1 MTEPQI
7 ELLIGLLVVTIPL
20 VALARRAHVSYPIVL
35 VLGGLIL
42 GFVPGLPRVQLDPN
56 LVLLIFLP
64 PLLYWEA
71 VTAPTDVMLA
81 NPGQIAMLA
90 VGLVFATTVA
100 VAVAAHAVIPG
111 LPWAVAFVL
120 GAIVAPTDE
129 LASAPV
135 LERLKMP
142 RHLIA
147 IVEGESL
154 VNDALSLVL
163 YAAAVTAAMTG
174 VVQLWH
180 IALYLVVAAIGAL
193 ALGLVVGRVAVEGW
207 RRITDTQLQGV
218 ISLLVPFL
226 AYAPAQ
232 RYGISGVLSVVT
244 AGVYVNRFTPEVLT
258 PSTRLQLVG
267 FWETFVFVANAL
279 LFLLVGLQLH
289 GIAADIVQHY
299 SWQSIVWYTIVV
311 NVVIIVVRFGWI
323 LMTEYLPLIGGSSE
337 HPDGDW
343 KHAVIASWSGLRGAV
358 SLAAALA
365 LPIGLASGTPF
376 PHRDLI
382 IFLTFTVILVTL
394 VGGGLSLPAVITA
407 LHVADEGDEEAEDV
421 RRAIAGVAKAALERI
436 DSLEREGRIDAAYA
450 ADLRRRYEHEKR
462 LTHSP
467 AGAGVPEEERRRW
480 HAEREVI
487 AAQRRALIDLRQR
500 GEIDNVVLRR
510 VLASLD
516 LAERRLKH

>member
-1 MTEPQI
+1 MSESQI

-42 GFVPGLPRVQLDPN
+42 GFVPGLPNVQLDPN

-81 NPGQIAMLA
+81 NPGQIGMLA
-90 VGLVFATTVA
+90 VGLVFATTVV
-100 VAVAAHAVIPG
+100 VALVMHAVVPS
-111 LPWAVAFVL
+111 LPWPVAFVL

-163 YAAAVTAAMTG
+163 YAAAITAAVTG
-174 VVQLWH
+174 VVQFWH
-180 IALYLVVAAIGAL
+180 IVLYVFVAAIGAFV
-193 ALGLVVGRVAVEGW
+193 LGVVVGRIAVEGW

-232 RYGISGVLSVVT
+232 RFGISGVLSVVT
-244 AGVYVNRFTPEVLT
+244 AGVYVNRFTPAVMT
-258 PSTRLQLVG
+258 ASARLQGIG

-289 GIAADIVQHY
+289 GIAAGIFHRY
-299 SWQSIVWYTIVV
+299 SWQSIVWYTVVV
-311 NVVIIVVRFGWI
+311 NAVVIAVRFGWVM
-323 LMTEYLPLIGGSSE
+323 LTEYLPLVGGSSE
-337 HPDGDW
+337 HPEGDS
-343 KHAVIASWSGLRGAV
+343 KHALVVAWSGLRGAV

-365 LPIGLASGTPF
+365 LPISVAGGAPF

-394 VGGGLSLPAVITA
+394 VGGGLSLPVMISA
-407 LHVADEGDEEAEDV
+407 LHVDEGDDEEAEDL
-421 RRAIAGVAKAALERI
+421 RRAIVGVAKAALQRI
-436 DSLEREGRIDAAYA
+436 DALELGGRIDAGHA
-450 ADLRRRYEHEKR
+450 AELRKRYEHEQRVTQRKGKGG
-462 LTHSP
+462 L
-467 AGAGVPEEERRRW
+467 PEEERRHW
-480 HAEREVI
+480 QAEREI
-487 AAQRRALIDLRQR
+487 INAQRQALIELRAR
-500 GEIDNVVLRR
+500 GEIDNAVLRR
-510 VLASLD
+510 VQTSLD
-516 LAERRLKH
+516 LAERRLKR